1 MLEKDRANLL
11 AILDSCQKIS
21 RFTADLFDADAFFA
35 DSESFDAV
43 LMNFILIGEAVSKIS
58 VELKATNS
66 QIPWQKI
73 KGFRYLAVHDYF
85 GVDAEEIWQIVQNHL
100 PELEKNIEQTLSN
113 EE

>member
-35 DSESFDAV
+35 DQESFDAV
-43 LMNFILIGEAVSKIS
+43 LMNFILIGEAVSKITDG
-58 VELKATNS
+58 LKSANAHV
-66 QIPWQKI
+66 PWQKI
-73 KGFRYLAVHDYF
+73 KGFRNLAVHDYF
-85 GVDAEEIWQIVQNHL
+85 GVDAEETWQIVKHHL
-100 PELEKNIEQTLSN
+100 PELERNIEQILSN